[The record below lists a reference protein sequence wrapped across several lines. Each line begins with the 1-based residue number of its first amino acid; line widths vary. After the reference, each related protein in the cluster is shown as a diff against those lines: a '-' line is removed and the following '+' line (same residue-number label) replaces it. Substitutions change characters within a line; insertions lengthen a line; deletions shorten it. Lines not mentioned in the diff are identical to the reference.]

1 MTESKTEMDSIS
13 GASYKSRSS
22 ISSLLGNSTPSS
34 TLSNCERRRRG
45 IAAIE
50 AVDRNIAIHQNIMQD
65 DSSYSS
71 LKDDQ
76 AFVKNADTLKEIK
89 KRMVSELRT
98 IPPCLD
104 PDCTDHT
111 IISKENE
118 PTLDNS
124 KPNDK
129 KKPRKR
135 KNKKQDSEGFA
146 FPTKS
151 ARPTTPTLVPEPIS
165 TQNNFEN
172 LIQEPEPIIDSNQE
186 NTSPII
192 KLPYPITLKTAK
204 SYRDQLKEISENFP
218 NISIKTARRL
228 HQAFS
233 ENGRR
238 KRKPC
243 QLSRTR

>member
-1 MTESKTEMDSIS
+1 MDACKCIVLLRHGGTPNSHRATSPIVWLVEGEERWEVPLKAKANGRRKNSSPLPRYIS
-13 GASYKSRSS
+13 RAS
-22 ISSLLGNSTPSS
+22 T
-34 TLSNCERRRRG
+34 RRRRG

-65 DSSYSS
+65 DSSYGS
-71 LKDDQ
+71 LKDDE

-118 PTLDNS
+118 PTLDHS

-129 KKPRKR
+129 KKPRKC

-151 ARPTTPTLVPEPIS
+151 ARPTTPTLVPEPI
-165 TQNNFEN
+165 QPK
-172 LIQEPEPIIDSNQE
+172 I
-186 NTSPII
+186 TS
-192 KLPYPITLKTAK
+192 KT
-204 SYRDQLKEISENFP
+204 
-218 NISIKTARRL
+218 
-228 HQAFS
+228 
-233 ENGRR
+233 
-238 KRKPC
+238 
-243 QLSRTR
+243 